1 MNFHHGM
8 ATIVT
13 CQRNDTT
20 MPIAIESHGTVAIL
34 RPQGDIDKEVA
45 GELHALMEAATDD
58 GAAHLI
64 VDLSAVTHVGSDG
77 LKAIVG
83 IVRRL
88 QPIAGSVMLASVRDS
103 VRSLLAAGGFLV
115 LLREFDDVDAAMQ
128 AVAAGRQAE
137 QRG

>member
-1 MNFHHGM
+1 M

-13 CQRNDTT
+13 CHRNDITI
-20 MPIAIESHGTVAIL
+20 PIAIESHGTVAIL

-45 GELHALMEAATDD
+45 AELNELMEAAMDD

-77 LKAIVG
+77 LKVIVG
-83 IVRRL
+83 VVRRL
-88 QPIAGSVMLASVRDS
+88 QPLFGSVMLASVRDS

-115 LLREFDDVDAAMQ
+115 LLREFDDVEAAMQ
-128 AVAAGRQAE
+128 AVAAGRQTE
-137 QRG
+137 QGG